1 MKKEEYYL
9 NRSPIWILKRTH
21 SSSKMAKQQLRALT
35 ALAKDS
41 SLVPSTHVKR
51 LKIAYN
57 SRSNGSDAQF
67 RPPGAHT
74 DTWHTCREANN
85 PTYLRRYLSYLYAK
99 DRGSQICTYI
109 HRKGY

>member
-35 ALAKDS
+35 ALAEDS
-41 SLVPSTHVKR
+41 SLVPSTRVKR

-57 SRSNGSDAQF
+57 SRSKGSDAQF
-67 RPPGAHT
+67 RPPRAHT
-74 DTWHTCREANN
+74 GTWHTRETNN
-85 PTYLRRYLSYLYAK
+85 PTYLRRYLSDLCVK
-99 DRGSQICTYI
+99 DHGSLPNLRGT
-109 HRKGY
+109 